1 LRLLIYN
8 IRYATGAG
16 AGFNFPL
23 PGSGYL
29 RNTSRNLGHITEF
42 IHSQSPDIVGLVEV
56 DLGSLRSS
64 AVNQA
69 ESIARAIGHTP
80 CYVSKYGHRSINH
93 KLPILRKQGNAFLS
107 RFPASAQRF
116 HYFELGIKRLIMEL
130 ELEQVSLFLVHLSL
144 KYRHRH
150 HQMHHLL
157 TLVKNASKPV
167 IVAGDFNTFMGDYEI
182 GMFCAAAGLSN
193 ANARGLPSWP
203 SRSPRR
209 QLDFILCGPGIE
221 VTRFDIPQVG
231 YSDHLPLVCDFEARG
246 AH

>member
-1 LRLLIYN
+1 MRLLLYN

-16 AGFNFPL
+16 AGFHFPL

-29 RNTSRNLGHITEF
+29 RNTSRNLGQITEF
-42 IHSQSPDIVGLVEV
+42 IHAQSPDIVGLVEV

-64 AVNQA
+64 SVNQA
-69 ESIARAIGHTP
+69 EAIAKALGHTP

-93 KLPILRKQGNAFLS
+93 KLPIVRKQGNAFLS
-107 RFPASAQRF
+107 RVPASAQRF

-157 TLVKNASKPV
+157 SLVKSARKPV

-193 ANARGLPSWP
+193 ANTLGLPSWP
-203 SRSPRR
+203 SRNPRR
-209 QLDFILCGPGIE
+209 QLDFILCGPGVE
-221 VTRFDIPQVG
+221 VTHFDIPQVE
-231 YSDHLPLVCDFEARG
+231 YSDHLPLICDFELREAR
-246 AH
+246 

>member
-1 LRLLIYN
+1 MRLLLYN

-16 AGFNFPL
+16 AGFHFPL

-42 IHSQSPDIVGLVEV
+42 IRTQSPDIVGLVEV

-69 ESIARAIGHTP
+69 EAIAKVLGHTP

-93 KLPILRKQGNAFLS
+93 KLPIVRKQGNAFLS
-107 RFPASAQRF
+107 SYPVVAQRF

-157 TLVKNASKPV
+157 SLVKDARKPV

-193 ANARGLPSWP
+193 ANVQGLPSWP
-203 SRSPRR
+203 SRGPRR
-209 QLDFILCGPGIE
+209 QLDFILCGPGID
-221 VTRFDIPQVG
+221 VTHFDIPRVE
-231 YSDHLPLVCDFEARG
+231 YSDHLPLVCDFEVRG
-246 AH
+246 AR

>member
-1 LRLLIYN
+1 LRLLLYN

-16 AGFNFPL
+16 AGFHFPL

-29 RNTSRNLGHITEF
+29 RNTSRNLVHITEF
-42 IHSQSPDIVGLVEV
+42 IRSQSPDIVGLVEV

-64 AVNQA
+64 SVNQA
-69 ESIARAIGHTP
+69 ESIAQAIGHTP

-93 KLPILRKQGNAFLS
+93 KLPIVRKQGNAFLTNL
-107 RFPASAQRF
+107 PVAAQRF

-130 ELEQVSLFLVHLSL
+130 ELEQVCLFLVHLSL

-157 TLVKNASKPV
+157 SLVKNARKPV

-182 GMFCAAAGLSN
+182 GMFCAATGLSN
-193 ANARGLPSWP
+193 ANTQGLPSWP
-203 SRSPRR
+203 SRQPRR
-209 QLDFILCGPGIE
+209 QLDFILHGPGIE
-221 VTRFDIPQVG
+221 VTGFELPQVE
-231 YSDHLPLVCDFEARG
+231 YSDHLPLVCDFEIRG
-246 AH
+246 TS